1 MTKITRTR
9 LIVLAIFLVVACVV
23 AWFWRSHKRTS
34 DSGPTAAGIN
44 RTQATSNPAAPIAS
58 APSNMAQNLDHALAN
73 LQNTTDAAIARQHL
87 AGLRQSFS
95 TTPTNE
101 SVAAI
106 RKFLDSKKDASL
118 SQGFHVDGG
127 GFLTEAPTLRTFL
140 LDQLERLDPAAAAEY
155 AKTILASKDSPDE
168 WAVALRSLA
177 HGDSSA
183 EGRSLL
189 VDKV

>member
-1 MTKITRTR
+1 
-9 LIVLAIFLVVACVV
+9 
-23 AWFWRSHKRTS
+23 
-34 DSGPTAAGIN
+34 
-44 RTQATSNPAAPIAS
+44 
-58 APSNMAQNLDHALAN
+58 MAQNLDHALAD
-73 LQNTTDAAIARQHL
+73 LQNMTEAAVARQHL

-118 SQGFHVDGG
+118 SQGFHVGGG

-140 LDQLERLDPAAAAEY
+140 LDQLERLDPVAAAEY

-168 WAVALRSLA
+168 WAIALRSLA
-177 HGDSSA
+177 RGDSSP
-183 EGRSLL
+183 EGRTLL
-189 VDKV
+189 ADKVNELLRHEHRQQNPGTGYVEAFDVAV